1 MRLKLK
7 LNLVLKNMK
16 GLEEEDAL
24 SERRLV

>member
-24 SERRLV
+24 SGPRLV